1 MKRWT
6 IFTVI
11 AVIVSVCLVS
21 SYASIGINSSV
32 PRPGMLGSRSS
43 TPDPYG
49 QEGSAGTPSPYGSA
63 STPYGSPSM
72 VEPSPLDPN
81 KVFAAVRAFP
91 GLEQELTKV
100 GKGSRAEVAEWRRLQ
115 DNLASATAVDN
126 RSRLGKEV
134 QKQVALEL
142 GLLRKIAEE
151 EGAKK
156 TIAAI
161 DGVLLFRQSRLE
173 KLNKQMQDDRRSA
186 ATLLRSPRTSRMRG
200 GAVGN
205 ESESS
210 GRYTPSSRNGGQG
223 EQDEADA
230 QEENTTISK
239 RRR

>member
-11 AVIVSVCLVS
+11 AVIASVCLVS
-21 SYASIGINSSV
+21 SYAGININSSV

-49 QEGSAGTPSPYGSA
+49 QEGSAGTPSPYGST

-81 KVFAAVRAFP
+81 KVVAAVRAFP

-100 GKGSRAEVAEWRRLQ
+100 GKGSRAEVTEWRRLQ

-126 RSRLGKEV
+126 RSRLGREV

-186 ATLLRSPRTSRMRG
+186 ATSLRSSRTSGTRG
-200 GAVGN
+200 GGTTG
-205 ESESS
+205 SESS
-210 GRYTPSSRNGGQG
+210 GRYAPSSRNGGQG
-223 EQDEADA
+223 EQGEAGV

>member
-11 AVIVSVCLVS
+11 AVIASVCLVS
-21 SYASIGINSSV
+21 SYAGININSSV
-32 PRPGMLGSRSS
+32 SQQGIPGSRSS
-43 TPDPYG
+43 FPSSSQPA
-49 QEGSAGTPSPYGSA
+49 EAPASPYVG
-63 STPYGSPSM
+63 PNSM
-72 VEPSPLDPN
+72 DPAPLDPN
-81 KVFAAVRAFP
+81 KVVAAVRAFP

-100 GKGSRAEVAEWRRLQ
+100 GKGSRAEVTEWRRLQ

-126 RSRLGKEV
+126 RSRLGREV

-186 ATLLRSPRTSRMRG
+186 ATSLRSSRTSGTRG
-200 GAVGN
+200 GGTTG
-205 ESESS
+205 SESS
-210 GRYTPSSRNGGQG
+210 GRYAPSSRNGGQG
-223 EQDEADA
+223 EQGEAGV

>member
-11 AVIVSVCLVS
+11 AVIASVCLVS
-21 SYASIGINSSV
+21 SYAGININSSV
-32 PRPGMLGSRSS
+32 SQQGIPGSRSS
-43 TPDPYG
+43 FPSSSRPA
-49 QEGSAGTPSPYGSA
+49 EAPASPYVGSN
-63 STPYGSPSM
+63 SM
-72 VEPSPLDPN
+72 DTAPLDPN

-126 RSRLGKEV
+126 RSRLGREV

-210 GRYTPSSRNGGQG
+210 GRYAPSSRNGGQG
-223 EQDEADA
+223 EQGEADA

>member
-11 AVIVSVCLVS
+11 AVIASVCLVS
-21 SYASIGINSSV
+21 SYAGININSSV
-32 PRPGMLGSRSS
+32 SQQGIPGSRSS
-43 TPDPYG
+43 FPSSSRPA
-49 QEGSAGTPSPYGSA
+49 EAPASPYVG
-63 STPYGSPSM
+63 PNSM
-72 VEPSPLDPN
+72 DPAPLDPN
-81 KVFAAVRAFP
+81 KVVAAVRAFP

-100 GKGSRAEVAEWRRLQ
+100 GKGSRAEVTEWRRLQ

-126 RSRLGKEV
+126 RSRLGREV

-186 ATLLRSPRTSRMRG
+186 ATSLRSSRTSGTRG
-200 GAVGN
+200 GGTTG
-205 ESESS
+205 SESS
-210 GRYTPSSRNGGQG
+210 GRYAPSSRNGGQG
-223 EQDEADA
+223 EQGEAGV